1 MAYWDRFD
9 ICMAH
14 HCLENDW
21 NAGGWLR
28 ERPSNRRRKEATHV
42 QLHRLGFGGHT
53 PHTFDDLIYMGED
66 NAAEIYVNAL
76 VRFGLLRQVYRSDP
90 LGEWIQAHRPE
101 LSENLD
107 G

>member
-9 ICMAH
+9 ICIAH
-14 HCLENDW
+14 QCLENDW
-21 NAGGWLR
+21 SVGGWLR
-28 ERPSNRRRKEATHV
+28 ERPSNRRRKEATHI
-42 QLHRLGFGGHT
+42 QLARMG
-53 PHTFDDLIYMGED
+53 FDDRFHGSFED
-66 NAAEIYVNAL
+66 LLHHDTANAAEIYVNAL
-76 VRFGLLRQVYRSDP
+76 VRFGLLRQVYRSGP